1 MSIKM
6 DAAMSRP
13 SPSTETLWFSK
24 LQISNSTP
32 TKPMAY
38 AIVVNDFVQVMVAS
52 SIMAAGLSSKMR
64 GSNEIFRSQLPQ
76 D

>member
-1 MSIKM
+1 
-6 DAAMSRP
+6 
-13 SPSTETLWFSK
+13 
-24 LQISNSTP
+24 
-32 TKPMAY
+32 MAY
-38 AIVVNDFVQVMVAS
+38 AIVVNDSVQVMVAS